1 MMMAEVSSFRISPPS
16 KSSTGRPSCMT
27 TTTSAMLIV
36 PTSKSGIHAGYAS
49 RKPLRNN
56 PFIIRNERYSTLYAR
71 YSLATTRGT
80 TLLRSSS
87 SGSTDDDMRE
97 NQTTTTTPLTPETI
111 AEMIEVSF
119 IQSCLQLSQGY
130 IDVLKLFIVAVK
142 AGYETSLSLHELH
155 TLVTNCPVNSAGRDL
170 MNEEKELRYEWMKLV
185 YALLNELNRNN
196 DADMHSGDGVGAEG
210 GSNADARIS
219 GVVQSM
225 LSIQRTLLD
234 EESNSGGK
242 QDATVSLTNLTV
254 DQALAKSNSL
264 SVLYETTLNNP
275 MERAILTND
284 IRVAIL
290 TFRVLEEERIC
301 LQDKSSGGME
311 ERVPR
316 PPIPGT

>member
-1 MMMAEVSSFRISPPS
+1 M
-16 KSSTGRPSCMT
+16 TTT
-27 TTTSAMLIV
+27 TTTSAMLMA

-49 RKPLRNN
+49 RKPLRNKS
-56 PFIIRNERYSTLYAR
+56 FVIWSERYSTIHAQ
-71 YSLATTRGT
+71 YSFATTSTRAS

-142 AGYETSLSLHELH
+142 AGYEISLSLHELH

-185 YALLNELNRNN
+185 YELLNALNQN
-196 DADMHSGDGVGAEG
+196 AEMQSGDGVGAEG

-219 GVVQSM
+219 GVVKSM

-234 EESNSGGK
+234 EESSSGGK

-254 DQALAKSNSL
+254 DQARAKSNSL

-284 IRVAIL
+284 IRVSIL
-290 TFRVLEEERIC
+290 TFRVLQEERIC